1 MWRLLE
7 IGRSRVAMC
16 SGKQIPVEPSS
27 VFAARAALSYFS
39 GSSRFWWLQKL
50 TIRAIMVLQGT
61 K

>member
-1 MWRLLE
+1 MSRE

-27 VFAARAALSYFS
+27 VFAAQAAVFKFFGQQSFLL
-39 GSSRFWWLQKL
+39 LQML